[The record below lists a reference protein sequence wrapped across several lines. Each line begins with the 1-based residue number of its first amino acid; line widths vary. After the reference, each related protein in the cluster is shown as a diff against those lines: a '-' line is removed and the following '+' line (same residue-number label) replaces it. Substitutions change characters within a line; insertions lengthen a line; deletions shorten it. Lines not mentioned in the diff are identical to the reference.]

1 MDVEFDNVWLG
12 SNGILFDQDAL
23 GFLRVG
29 AVSLGEDDDC
39 EMVSKSL
46 L

>member
-1 MDVEFDNVWLG
+1 MDVEFDNVWVG
-12 SNGILFDQDAL
+12 SDRVLFDQDAL

-39 EMVSKSL
+39 KMVSKSL
-46 L
+46 F